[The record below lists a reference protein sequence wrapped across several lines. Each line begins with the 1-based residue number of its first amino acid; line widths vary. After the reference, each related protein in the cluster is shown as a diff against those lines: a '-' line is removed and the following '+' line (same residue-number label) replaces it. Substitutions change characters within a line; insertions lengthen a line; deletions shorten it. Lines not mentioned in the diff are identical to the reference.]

1 MRTRTSRHR
10 RAMAFAVRSATAC
23 VRASATSPRAS
34 GGRRAAPRRS
44 TVAPATRRGVPEPA
58 DDDPT
63 WRDRLGSLKSN
74 GPDGPVGRRNRG
86 PRRKI
91 KQSVSSSPDS
101 KPTANSNDARVAA
114 WRAENPEDAD
124 VSARRR
130 ADASNLDSSSDT
142 TRASSAWI
150 TGGEPETERYSF
162 FGASTARYPAYATRT
177 TETSYEDSPL
187 DAAAIA
193 ASVELLAGVAGV
205 DADAYGEKTE
215 YATLARIA
223 LATHAS
229 GIGPSALRDRVADA
243 MRSSVRAGAPP
254 FLFDKNMPLLPDFV
268 AAAADAA
275 RAAVPAD
282 AMREM
287 TGAVAVDLAGWMFG
301 PSSRVTEGGV
311 TTVTIKKCRYLEAT
325 GCVGVCASMCKLPA
339 QDVVFSEFGVPLH
352 VEPDFATG
360 RCRMHFGK
368 TPPPEST
375 DPALRAPCLEGC
387 ARSAQFARYGD
398 SIDEKEEI
406 EGDDRCAALPAR
418 SRA

>member
-1 MRTRTSRHR
+1 M
-10 RAMAFAVRSATAC
+10 
-23 VRASATSPRAS
+23 
-34 GGRRAAPRRS
+34 
-44 TVAPATRRGVPEPA
+44 
-58 DDDPT
+58 
-63 WRDRLGSLKSN
+63 
-74 GPDGPVGRRNRG
+74 
-86 PRRKI
+86 I
-91 KQSVSSSPDS
+91 
-101 KPTANSNDARVAA
+101 
-114 WRAENPEDAD
+114 
-124 VSARRR
+124 
-130 ADASNLDSSSDT
+130 
-142 TRASSAWI
+142 
-150 TGGEPETERYSF
+150 ERYSF

-193 ASVELLAGVAGV
+193 ASAEALAGVAGV
-205 DADAYGEKTE
+205 DVDAYGEKTE
-215 YATLARIA
+215 YKTLARIA

-229 GIGPSALRDRVADA
+229 GLGPSTLRDRVADV

-254 FLFDKNMPLLPDFV
+254 FLFDANTPALDFLF
-268 AAAADAA
+268 DAA

-287 TGAVAVDLAGWMFG
+287 TGAVAGDLAGWMFG
-301 PSSRVTEGGV
+301 PSSRATEGGV

-339 QDVVFSEFGVPLH
+339 QDVVFSEFGVRLH

-360 RCRMHFGK
+360 SCRMHFGK

-387 ARSAQFARYGD
+387 ARSAQFAWYED
-398 SIDEKEEI
+398 SIDEKADDLL
-406 EGDDRCAALPAR
+406 GDDRCGALPAR